1 MNFKEL
7 EEKKN
12 DLITRAEE
20 TLNKAKEEKRELTED
35 EAAELAEI
43 RDNVRKIIDTLK
55 LDDDFQKL
63 GDQMEKKPDD
73 TPTEPQK
80 GEERVPIR
88 RSSDKRQCRPQIR
101 HRHILQAPQPGERQA
116 PRVEKHHHKVLAI

>member
-80 GEERVPIR
+80 GEENVD
-88 RSSDKRQCRPQIR
+88 DKKQEQRA
-101 HRHILQAPQPGERQA
+101 LDDRQA
-116 PRVEKHHHKVLAI
+116 FENYIRGRVVHERAGELTKKDNGDRKSVV